1 MFGEKKKDLTNST
14 DFSTNTFRKGT
25 TITGDIKTEGNIR
38 IDGVLEGSVSA
49 KGKLVVGETGVINGN
64 LFCTDA
70 TVEGKIEGNVEIT
83 RLLIIKSKSVIV
95 GNILTDKIV
104 VEEGASFNGKVTMGK
119 VNKLNNISEK
129 SQGQVAV

>member
-104 VEEGASFNGKVTMGK
+104 LEEGASFNGKVTMGK